1 MQLHYGLDELKDID
15 WMSVLPI
22 ILPFMAVGFILILIA
37 LMDLYRNRKTRD
49 NVFIW
54 TIVIL
59 FCNTIG
65 PILYFVIGRRDGK
78 SS

>member
-1 MQLHYGLDELKDID
+1 MQLHYSLEDLKDID
-15 WMSVLPI
+15 WMGVLPI

-37 LMDLYRNRKTRD
+37 LLDLYRNRKTRE

-54 TIVIL
+54 TLIIL

-65 PILYFVIGRRDGK
+65 PILYFVIGRKDSRA
-78 SS
+78 

>member
-1 MQLHYGLDELKDID
+1 MQLHYNLEDLKDID
-15 WMSVLPI
+15 WMGVLPI

-37 LMDLYRNRKTRD
+37 LLDLYRNRKTRE

-54 TIVIL
+54 TLVIL

-65 PILYFVIGRRDGK
+65 PILYFVIGRKDSRA
-78 SS
+78 

>member
-1 MQLHYGLDELKDID
+1 MQLHYNLEDLKDID
-15 WMSVLPI
+15 WMGVLPI

-37 LMDLYRNRKTRD
+37 LLDLYRNRKTRE

-54 TIVIL
+54 TLVIL

-65 PILYFVIGRRDGK
+65 PILYFVIGRKDNRA
-78 SS
+78 